1 MWIHTHS
8 HMCIYMDFIYIYIF
22 VCVFVRMLG
31 GLKFFRAQNILSSKL
46 STSVVNCYLT
56 RYIGYRRIPTDL
68 AVASKYFL
76 PTLWLYQL
84 IGACTVL
91 GYCIGFVISVC
102 FKNSNGDL
110 SWNCKENCRI
120 DCFFFYTFQSGNL
133 KWFILYSVPHK
144 KRYLCRF

>member
-1 MWIHTHS
+1 MIILFHSGILVFFFFFFFGSFRFDFILSFITKFCGHFVCGYTHTVTCVFIWIL
-8 HMCIYMDFIYIYIF
+8 YIYIYLCVYLS
-22 VCVFVRMLG
+22 VCLG

-91 GYCIGFVISVC
+91 GYGIGFVISEC
-102 FKNSNGDL
+102 FKSSNGDL
-110 SWNCKENCRI
+110 S
-120 DCFFFYTFQSGNL
+120 
-133 KWFILYSVPHK
+133 
-144 KRYLCRF
+144 